1 MKHTE
6 ICTVGGYNEVGR
18 NMTAINIAGET
29 VVCDIGF
36 NVQKV
41 VEYQEE
47 TPVQEAYTKE
57 LLKKIDAIPNYNKI
71 KSWMPQTKA
80 ILATHCHLDHI
91 GGIQYIAPEFKAPIV
106 ATPFTLQVIKNQ
118 VKNDSLN
125 LPNPYVPVKP
135 NNTFNAS
142 KNVKVE
148 FIDIPHSTPETSML
162 AIHAKKGVY
171 LYATDWKFDNT
182 PVVGH
187 KPNYKRLKELS
198 QKGVKALI
206 VDSLYSKDNIKTP
219 SEKIARELLK
229 DVLLGTENSG
239 AAIVTSCFAS
249 HVARLKSIIEFGKKL
264 NRKVVILGR
273 SFGKYIEAAEMARV
287 TKLSDKAEIV
297 SYRKAIDRKIAEISK
312 KGPEKYII
320 VCTGG
325 QGETNSVLARMVRGE
340 TKFKFFSEDQLIFS
354 NKLIPV
360 EPNLTNRETM
370 ENQLKE
376 QGVRIFRDVHVS
388 GHPAKED
395 LREMINLTNPEN
407 IIPCHG
413 FDKLLKPACGLAE
426 EMGFKLNR
434 DIHLMRNG
442 EKIIVE

>member
-1 MKHTE
+1 M
-6 ICTVGGYNEVGR
+6 
-18 NMTAINIAGET
+18 
-29 VVCDIGF
+29 
-36 NVQKV
+36 
-41 VEYQEE
+41 
-47 TPVQEAYTKE
+47 
-57 LLKKIDAIPNYNKI
+57 
-71 KSWMPQTKA
+71 
-80 ILATHCHLDHI
+80 
-91 GGIQYIAPEFKAPIV
+91 
-106 ATPFTLQVIKNQ
+106 
-118 VKNDSLN
+118 
-125 LPNPYVPVKP
+125 
-135 NNTFNAS
+135 
-142 KNVKVE
+142 
-148 FIDIPHSTPETSML
+148 
-162 AIHAKKGVY
+162 
-171 LYATDWKFDNT
+171 
-182 PVVGH
+182 
-187 KPNYKRLKELS
+187 
-198 QKGVKALI
+198 
-206 VDSLYSKDNIKTP
+206 
-219 SEKIARELLK
+219 
-229 DVLLGTENSG
+229 
-239 AAIVTSCFAS
+239 
-249 HVARLKSIIEFGKKL
+249 
-264 NRKVVILGR
+264 GR

-297 SYRKAIDRKIAEISK
+297 SYRKAIDRKIAEIAK

-413 FDKLLKPACGLAE
+413 FDKLMQPACGLAE

-434 DIHLMRNG
+434 DIHLMKNG

>member
-1 MKHTE
+1 
-6 ICTVGGYNEVGR
+6 
-18 NMTAINIAGET
+18 MTAINVAGET
-29 VVCDIGF
+29 IVCDIGF

-80 ILATHCHLDHI
+80 IVATHCHLDHI
-91 GGIQYIAPEFKAPIV
+91 GGIQYVAPDFKAPIV
-106 ATPFTLQVIKNQ
+106 ATPFTLQVIRNQ
-118 VKNDSLN
+118 VQNDSLK
-125 LPNPYVPVKP
+125 LPNPYIPVKS

-162 AIHAKKGVY
+162 AIHSKQGVY

-182 PVVGH
+182 PVIGN
-187 KPNYKRLKELS
+187 KPNYKRLKELG
-198 QKGVKALI
+198 QKGVKALV

-297 SYRKAIDRKIAEISK
+297 SYRKAIDRKIAEIAK

-413 FDKLLKPACGLAE
+413 FDKLMQPACGLAE

-434 DIHLMRNG
+434 DIHLMKNG